1 MKVSGKLKSADTLT
15 SLLVTL
21 IKDTYNAA
29 STPKSRRDSRDN
41 SLSNVVSFVIA
52 SIGYLQPSEVW
63 MTRIAREISLS
74 MRTQDEWSTAIGA
87 LVESSTEFR
96 SAIADGVGLAVTVE
110 IRGRR
115 GHSIGFAIDWLY
127 ACYLYNRSEHSV
139 PFSANV
145 LKYSSVQRR
154 LDEQALAQSVSDVV
168 GSTSVPKM
176 VFDLSQTT
184 IDGAADVG
192 LGMWFSAIMPD
203 RRLDWRLV
211 DFSLGALECAARLT
225 QPTTQASTL
234 PYADLFSA
242 ISARIVEQPNYEV
255 PSSKVVT
262 AIFQYA
268 DIERCKDAL
277 LTGELNVACGLAVA
291 LMGISELMPLFLNSM
306 EWEKL
311 GISSPVGLVGGL
323 NFRSYIETIA
333 ERPDVSE
340 AFRSYTSLWLGG
352 KLHMFRRSPSMRFIP
367 SERVFVER

>member
-1 MKVSGKLKSADTLT
+1 
-15 SLLVTL
+15 
-21 IKDTYNAA
+21 
-29 STPKSRRDSRDN
+29 
-41 SLSNVVSFVIA
+41 
-52 SIGYLQPSEVW
+52 
-63 MTRIAREISLS
+63 
-74 MRTQDEWSTAIGA
+74 
-87 LVESSTEFR
+87 
-96 SAIADGVGLAVTVE
+96 
-110 IRGRR
+110 
-115 GHSIGFAIDWLY
+115 
-127 ACYLYNRSEHSV
+127 
-139 PFSANV
+139 
-145 LKYSSVQRR
+145 
-154 LDEQALAQSVSDVV
+154 
-168 GSTSVPKM
+168 
-176 VFDLSQTT
+176 
-184 IDGAADVG
+184 
-192 LGMWFSAIMPD
+192 
-203 RRLDWRLV
+203 
-211 DFSLGALECAARLT
+211 LT